1 MADAAR
7 AAGSTADAALRRL
20 GRMLADGR
28 PADTQDTAVDLHVAS
43 RPGSV
48 VWGHLPTDL
57 PSVGTVASGAVV
69 RIDTVSHQGLHT
81 DVHPIEFFG
90 ALGISADEVLDDVV
104 DVFEQVPRPDG
115 ASSHVLTGPLWVE
128 GAEPG
133 DAIEVRLLAADLR
146 VDYGI
151 NNARPGAGV
160 LPGLLDEP
168 SVRLLRAEQG
178 RYRFA
183 SGVSVP
189 VTPFPGIVAVAP
201 PRGSGFVSARPP
213 DRWGGNLDVKDL
225 TAGSRLFLPV
235 FAAGAQLFVG
245 DPHGA
250 QGDGEVDGTAVE
262 HSSSY
267 TLEVVH
273 HPGLALD
280 APVVDTPTHVVAL
293 GIDTDLGVA
302 LESALGRAIA
312 LMVGLGGGELDAG
325 DAYALCSLAADV
337 AVAEAV
343 NHTAVVVVRI
353 PRAIFEEG

>member
-20 GRMLADGR
+20 GRMLADGG
-28 PADTQDTAVDLHVAS
+28 PEDPQDTAVDLHVAS

-57 PSVGTVASGAVV
+57 PPVGTVTSGAVV

-90 ALGISADEVLDDVV
+90 ALGIEPDEVLDDVV

-115 ASSHVLTGPLWVE
+115 SSSHVLTGPLCVE

-133 DAIEVRLLAADLR
+133 DAIEVRVLAADLR

-160 LPGLLDEP
+160 LTGLLDEP

-183 SGVSVP
+183 PGVTIP
-189 VTPFPGIVAVAP
+189 AAPFPGIVAVAP
-201 PRGSGFVSARPP
+201 PPGSGFVSARPP

-235 FAAGAQLFVG
+235 FADGAQLFVG

-250 QGDGEVDGTAVE
+250 QGDGEVDGTAIE

-267 TLEVVH
+267 TLRILH
-273 HPGLALD
+273 HRGLAID
-280 APVVDTPTHVVAL
+280 APVVDSPTHVVAL
-293 GIDTDLGVA
+293 GIDTDLDAA
-302 LESALGRAIA
+302 LEAALARAIG
-312 LMVGLGGGELDAG
+312 LVVGLGGGALDVA

-343 NHTAVVVVRI
+343 NHTGVVVVRI
-353 PRAIFEEG
+353 PRSVFG